1 MALSYETSKIP
12 DTTPA
17 NDAALFWLQTRLARI
32 LTEANHTHDESNRG
46 FDFISPVQPLGSRAL
61 EQTLMPMTTVDQQDE
76 PHEHFGFGD

>member
-1 MALSYETSKIP
+1 MTLSYETSKIP

-17 NDAALFWLQTRLARI
+17 SDAALFWLHTRLARV
-32 LTEANHTHDESNRG
+32 LTEANHTNDEANRG

-61 EQTLMPMTTVDQQDE
+61 EQTLVPITIEQQDE